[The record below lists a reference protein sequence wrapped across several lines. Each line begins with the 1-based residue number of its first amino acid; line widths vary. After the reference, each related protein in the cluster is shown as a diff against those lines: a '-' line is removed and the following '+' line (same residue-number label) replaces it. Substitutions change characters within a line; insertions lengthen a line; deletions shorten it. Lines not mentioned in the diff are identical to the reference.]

1 MNPLSA
7 IPPKIRLALY
17 LVYGLVGP
25 VLIWTAA
32 KGWTG
37 EAEYAL
43 YVGLG
48 AALGFTAASNT
59 TGAVRDDRRD

>member
-7 IPPKIRLALY
+7 IPPQIRLALY
-17 LVYGLVGP
+17 LVYGLAGP

-37 EAEYAL
+37 DAEYAL

-59 TGAVRDDRRD
+59 SVAGSDDRGH